1 MDAAF
6 DNDTMTKPIPTI
18 DKYMTTSP
26 LTIEQDASL
35 AHAQKVMTDNKIRH
49 LPVVDGERLVGL
61 LSDRDV
67 ALISSI
73 AGADPHALRVTDAMT
88 PKPYTTSPKTSIDEV
103 VTTMAEQ
110 KIGSAVV
117 VDNHHI
123 VGIFTAVDALAAF
136 AHLLQTRLAK

>member
-1 MDAAF
+1 
-6 DNDTMTKPIPTI
+6 MTKPIPTI

-35 AHAQKVMTDNKIRH
+35 AHAQKVMTENKIRH
-49 LPVVDGERLVGL
+49 LPVMEGETLVGV

-73 AGADPHALRVTDAMT
+73 AGADPNTLRVVDAMT
-88 PKPYTTSPKTSIDEV
+88 PKPYTTSPKALIDEV
-103 VTTMAEQ
+103 VTSMAEH
-110 KIGSAVV
+110 KIGSAVI
-117 VDNHHI
+117 VDNHRV

-136 AHLLQTRLAK
+136 AHLLQTRLSKS